1 MPTTMQLAHRRVSG
15 NKDCAILMLKMCGM
29 SEVKLDTLDL
39 WVKLQGYYF
48 FLSEAER
55 KDVDAL
61 GNLADRLDVTPK
73 AYREG
78 IPALK
83 SLGFI
88 QPLGAS
94 KQRLLRAGEVID
106 MLGRAAAETE
116 GLMELVA

>member
-1 MPTTMQLAHRRVSG
+1 MPITMQLAHRRVSG

-61 GNLADRLDVTPK
+61 GDWATRLNVTPK
-73 AYREG
+73 AYKEG
-78 IPALK
+78 IPVLK
-83 SLGFI
+83 NLGFI
-88 QPLGAS
+88 QSLGGS

-116 GLMELVA
+116 GLIELVV

>member
-1 MPTTMQLAHRRVSG
+1 
-15 NKDCAILMLKMCGM
+15 MLKMCGM

-48 FLSEAER
+48 FLDEDER
-55 KDVDAL
+55 KEVDAL
-61 GNLADRLDVTPK
+61 GNWAARLNVTPK

-78 IPALK
+78 IPVLK
-83 SLGFI
+83 NLGFI
-88 QPLGAS
+88 QSLGGS

-116 GLMELVA
+116 GLMELAA

>member
-1 MPTTMQLAHRRVSG
+1 
-15 NKDCAILMLKMCGM
+15 MLKMCGM

-61 GNLADRLDVTPK
+61 GNWADRLDVTPK

-88 QPLGAS
+88 QPLGGS

-106 MLGRAAAETE
+106 MLCRAAAETE

>member
-1 MPTTMQLAHRRVSG
+1 MPTAMQLAHRRVSG
-15 NKDCAILMLKMCGM
+15 NKDCVILMLKMCGM

-39 WVKLQGYYF
+39 CVKLQGYYF

-55 KDVDAL
+55 KDVDSL
-61 GNLADRLDVTPK
+61 GDWAVRLNVTPK
-73 AYREG
+73 AYSEG
-78 IPALK
+78 IPVLK
-83 SLGFI
+83 NLGFI
-88 QPLGAS
+88 QSLGGS

>member
-1 MPTTMQLAHRRVSG
+1 
-15 NKDCAILMLKMCGM
+15 LMLKMCGM
-29 SEVKLDTLDL
+29 NEVKLDTLDI

-55 KDVDAL
+55 KDVDDL
-61 GNLADRLDVTPK
+61 GDWATRLNVTPK
-73 AYREG
+73 AYMEG

-88 QPLGAS
+88 QPLGGS